1 MTYTY
6 KPKGTC
12 SRLFEIETDS
22 DLTILNI
29 RIIGGCDGNLKGISA
44 LLKGMKCED
53 AAKRLAGI
61 RCGFKTTSCPDQISI
76 ALQQIIDKQAEA

>member
-1 MTYTY
+1 MIHTY

-12 SRLFEIETDS
+12 SRLFEIETDA

-44 LLKGMKCED
+44 LLKGMKCQD
-53 AAKRLAGI
+53 AVSRLAGI
-61 RCGFKTTSCPDQISI
+61 RCGFKTTSCPDQISL
-76 ALQQIIDKQAEA
+76 ALQQIIDKKAEA